1 MLSDLEIQALQQ
13 RIAQQGATL
22 VAVTKTHPVST
33 LQKAYHAGLRIF
45 GENKV
50 QEMCEKRAQLPT
62 DIQWHLIGHLQTNK
76 VKYIAPFVQLI
87 HSVDSWKLLVEI
99 NKRAAQNQR
108 TIECLLQ
115 MYIAQ
120 EETKFGLSLEEA
132 QKILQN
138 PSLLQLQNVKIVG
151 LMGMA
156 SFTED
161 KDQIRKEFRQLK
173 QYFEVLKN
181 TVQPEMKILS
191 MGMSSDWQI
200 ALEEGSNMVRIG
212 SSIFGNRNYDSGQ

>member
-1 MLSDLEIQALQQ
+1 MLSNLEIQALQQ
-13 RIAQQGATL
+13 RITQQGATL
-22 VAVTKTHPVST
+22 VAVTKTHPIST
-33 LQKAYHAGLRIF
+33 LQQAYQAGLRIF

-50 QEMCEKRAQLPT
+50 QEMCEKQAQLPT

-87 HSVDSWKLLVEI
+87 HSVDSWKLLEEI

-108 TIECLLQ
+108 TIDCLLQ

-132 QKILQN
+132 QEILHN
-138 PSLLQLQNVKIVG
+138 LSRVQLQNVKIVG

-156 SFTED
+156 SFTEN
-161 KDQIRKEFRQLK
+161 KDQIRQEFKQLK

-212 SSIFGNRNYDSGQ
+212 SSIFGNRKIT

>member
-1 MLSDLEIQALQQ
+1 MLSNLEIQALQQ
-13 RIAQQGATL
+13 RITQQGATL
-22 VAVTKTHPVST
+22 VAVTKTHPIST
-33 LQKAYHAGLRIF
+33 LQQAYQAGLRIF

-50 QEMCEKRAQLPT
+50 QEMCEKQAQLPT

-87 HSVDSWKLLVEI
+87 HSVDSWKLLEEI

-108 TIECLLQ
+108 TIDCLLQ

-132 QKILQN
+132 QEILHN
-138 PSLLQLQNVKIVG
+138 LLRVQLQNVKIVG

-156 SFTED
+156 SFTEN
-161 KDQIRKEFRQLK
+161 KDQIRQEFKQLK

-212 SSIFGNRNYDSGQ
+212 SSIFGNRKIT